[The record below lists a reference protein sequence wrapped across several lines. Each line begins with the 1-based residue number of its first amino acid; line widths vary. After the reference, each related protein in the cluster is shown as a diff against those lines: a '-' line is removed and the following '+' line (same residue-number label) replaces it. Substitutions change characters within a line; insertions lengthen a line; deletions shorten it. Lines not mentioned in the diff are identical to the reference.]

1 MLAGGA
7 SPASHHLD
15 VHRDAG
21 EHAARHVEELGHPAL
36 EHEAVEG
43 AAQHRVGPGPEHDGL
58 GSHGVGDGDDRQD
71 RRPPPRRPL
80 ADPLDGL
87 GHGPVGQA
95 RPEHHEGR
103 PLAGDGVEELARGG
117 HLLHELGAALQ
128 EAHLEPQ
135 LAPVEPGDQ
144 DAPLGRRQLT
154 TLWRLR
160 RKRKARWKRSGRIV
174 FRPSREGT
182 RS

>member
-1 MLAGGA
+1 MRASTRRGTSRSLPTQLSSTKRSSGRRSAALA
-7 SPASHHLD
+7 PAPSTTPS
-15 VHRDAG
+15 VPTG
-21 EHAARHVEELGHPAL
+21 SETGTIARI
-36 EHEAVEG
+36 EA
-43 AAQHRVGPGPEHDGL
+43 
-58 GSHGVGDGDDRQD
+58 
-71 RRPPPRRPL
+71 RRPAASC
-80 ADPLDGL
+80 ADLLDGL
-87 GHGPVGQA
+87 GHGPVGEA

-117 HLLHELGAALQ
+117 RLLHELGVALQ

-135 LAPVEPGDQ
+135 LAPVEAGDQ